1 MAKQEKGTLTAK
13 QKLFCE
19 KMVEF
24 NHKQINAYMAA
35 YPDASYDTAKAQAWK
50 LMRMDKVVNYINQL
64 EEEAL
69 RQAGVTP
76 ARIANELARQ
86 AFADLDL
93 DSGLTYQ
100 VKQNAIKMLQTQF
113 GLDKKVIDAK
123 VDTII
128 KVDIEDDT
136 TESE

>member
-1 MAKQEKGTLTAK
+1 
-13 QKLFCE
+13 
-19 KMVEF
+19 
-24 NHKQINAYMAA
+24 
-35 YPDASYDTAKAQAWK
+35 
-50 LMRMDKVVNYINQL
+50 MRMEKVVNYINQL

-86 AFADLDL
+86 AFADLDP

-100 VKQNAIKMLQTQF
+100 VKQNAIKMLQAQF

-136 TESE
+136 TESEE